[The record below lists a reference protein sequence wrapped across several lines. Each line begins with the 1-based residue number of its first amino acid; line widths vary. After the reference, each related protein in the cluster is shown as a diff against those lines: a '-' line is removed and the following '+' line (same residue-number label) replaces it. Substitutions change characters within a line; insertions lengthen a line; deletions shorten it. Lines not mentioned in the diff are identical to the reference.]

1 MAISCVIYFNAAGAA
16 LLKRVWR
23 RRPQRISCFEFICLV
38 THFLLIFLSSFFFSR
53 FYLFFFLTFFLPSF
67 HTSSCLSTI
76 CLFYFF
82 LTTPFL
88 PSSPPSSLSPFPCL
102 LHLFLSSSIFH
113 FKSRA
118 LLFFSPSVHHL
129 PLPFWNYPSL
139 TFYIPFLWF
148 SVDVNIATDSQQSVN
163 TWVEKCFRW
172 CWKPSYN

>member
-23 RRPQRISCFEFICLV
+23 PRPQRISCFEFICLV

-53 FYLFFFLTFFLPSF
+53 FYLFFFLTFFLPS
-67 HTSSCLSTI
+67 SCLSTI

-88 PSSPPSSLSPFPCL
+88 PSSPPSCRPSYLFHSLSPFPCL
-102 LHLFLSSSIFH
+102 FHLFLSSSIFH

-118 LLFFSPSVHHL
+118 LLFFFSFLTSSPSPIL
-129 PLPFWNYPSL
+129 KLSL
-139 TFYIPFLWF
+139 SYFLHSF
-148 SVDVNIATDSQQSVN
+148 LVVQ
-163 TWVEKCFRW
+163 C
-172 CWKPSYN
+172 

>member
-1 MAISCVIYFNAAGAA
+1 MAISCVIYFNPAGAA

-53 FYLFFFLTFFLPSF
+53 FYLFFFLTFFLPS
-67 HTSSCLSTI
+67 SCLSTI

-88 PSSPPSSLSPFPCL
+88 PSSPPSCRPSYLFHSLSPFPCL
-102 LHLFLSSSIFH
+102 FHLFLSSSIFH

-118 LLFFSPSVHHL
+118 LLFFLLPYIISLSHSETIPLLLPTFLSCGSVLMSTL
-129 PLPFWNYPSL
+129 PQ
-139 TFYIPFLWF
+139 T
-148 SVDVNIATDSQQSVN
+148 VNSQ
-163 TWVEKCFRW
+163 
-172 CWKPSYN
+172 